1 MEKKTIGKFI
11 AILRKQKGMTQ
22 KELGEKLFVSD
33 KTISRWERDECTP
46 ELSLIPAIAEIFGI
60 TTDELLRGELNQEKI
75 EEDNEQSVRQVKL
88 MLYNSSRKFFNQSII
103 SITITI
109 IGIIAALICNSCFNK
124 GLLGFSLACI
134 IFIVSITCQIC
145 FLSNN
150 KHLIDEYEYV
160 EELKK
165 ANTEKTMKTVKII
178 VFNVLAWLGCLPL
191 VFIPNAYYGLAINSW
206 LVLSLIFVTLG
217 GILIYIIYEML
228 IIKILTSK
236 KLIYLSEEEGEF
248 NQKKI
253 KILKKVLRVFIIV
266 FVILFV
272 GVIVNTIIDESQI
285 LLKWEYVPSDK
296 FYKNTSLYYIYKISD
311 FGTITAVT
319 YDTYYDVAFVINII
333 YVILVILMF
342 INLLGSFIWYLLEVK
357 KQKKNLIQ

>member
-1 MEKKTIGKFI
+1 MEKRTIGKFI

-33 KTISRWERDECTP
+33 KTVSRWECDECTP
-46 ELSLIPAIAEIFGI
+46 ELSLIPVIAEIFGI
-60 TTDELLRGELNQEKI
+60 TTDELLRGEFKQEKI
-75 EEDNEQSVRQVKL
+75 EEDDEQSIRQIKL
-88 MLYNSSRKFFNQSII
+88 MLHNSSKKFFNQSII
-103 SITITI
+103 SITITL
-109 IGIIAALICNSCFNK
+109 IGIITALICNSCFNK
-124 GLLGFSLACI
+124 ALLGFSLASI

-150 KHLIDEYEYV
+150 KHLIDECEYV

-191 VFIPNAYYGLAINSW
+191 IFVPNGYYGLAIHSW
-206 LVLSLIFVTLG
+206 LILVLLFITLG
-217 GILIYIIYEML
+217 GILIYIIYEIL
-228 IIKILTSK
+228 IVKILVSK

-272 GVIVNTIIDESQI
+272 GIIVNTIVDESQI
-285 LLKWEYVPSDK
+285 LLEWEYVPSDK
-296 FYKNTSLYYIYKISD
+296 FYSNTSLYYIYKISE

-319 YDTYYDVAFVINII
+319 YDTYHDVAFVINAI
-333 YVILVILMF
+333 YVLLVILMF
-342 INLLGSFIWYLLEVK
+342 INLFGSFIWYLIEVK
-357 KQKKNLIQ
+357 KQKKTMIQ